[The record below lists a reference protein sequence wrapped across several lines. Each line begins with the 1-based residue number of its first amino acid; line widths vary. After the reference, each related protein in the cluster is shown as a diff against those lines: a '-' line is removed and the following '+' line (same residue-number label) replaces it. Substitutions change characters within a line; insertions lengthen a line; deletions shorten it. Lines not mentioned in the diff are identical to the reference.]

1 MGNDRKD
8 YTAMTEKELRRLSRM
23 DLLEMLLEQSREV
36 ERLQKELETVKN
48 QLSDRRIMEQEAGS
62 IAEASLKLNKVF
74 EAAQQAADT
83 TKSEPTTQMKVKD
96 KDKSAAGLPDDQISV
111 DPSTEKSTD
120 GLPDDKVIYVNGETS
135 GTYLGTFWITAY
147 CPCPICC
154 GEYSNMDNPTTAS
167 GAPAVEGVTCA
178 APSNFAFGTELI
190 VDGHTYTVQD
200 RGGAINGN
208 HLDIYFSNHQAAL
221 NFATGYYDVYVK

>member
-74 EAAQQAADT
+74 EAAQQAADQYQ
-83 TKSEPTTQMKVKD
+83 KEIEKEF
-96 KDKSAAGLPDDQISV
+96 GLW
-111 DPSTEKSTD
+111 PSTATEVLKNLEKD
-120 GLPDDKVIYVNGETS
+120 GLICRVPEAQDGRYKKIVFTEKAEAIRETLREEIKN
-135 GTYLGTFWITAY
+135 TQ
-147 CPCPICC
+147 
-154 GEYSNMDNPTTAS
+154 E
-167 GAPAVEGVTCA
+167 
-178 APSNFAFGTELI
+178 
-190 VDGHTYTVQD
+190 
-200 RGGAINGN
+200 
-208 HLDIYFSNHQAAL
+208 
-221 NFATGYYDVYVK
+221 